1 MINICFQQGDKHKVC
16 ERMENMKKIA
26 LAIAATSIL
35 GVSAST
41 QAAVDVCV
49 FDLLGKSGESYKMM
63 QDWALAAKSWGA
75 DVNLQAI
82 TDEQVA
88 DNNFKAGKCDAVAMT
103 AMRARPYNKFAGSI
117 DSLGGAPSNEI
128 AQRAITYVLD
138 ARNAAKMTTNLGG
151 NKYEIG
157 GIAPLGAAYIFVR
170 DKSISSIEK
179 AAGKKFAVL
188 GHDDAQKIMVQRVG
202 AQAVLSDIS
211 NFAAKFNNGQVDM
224 VGAPAYAYKPLELS
238 KGLGANGAMFNFPVL
253 QVTADLVLRPEKF
266 PAGFGQKSR
275 DYFVKQLPKS
285 FAMIKR
291 YEAEIPAKY
300 KMNLTAEDKLK
311 YQKLMRDGRMDL
323 TKRGIYDAGMMSV
336 LKKARCSVDK
346 ANFECA
352 LPGE

>member
-1 MINICFQQGDKHKVC
+1 
-16 ERMENMKKIA
+16 MKKIA
-26 LAIAATSIL
+26 LAIATTSIL
-35 GVSAST
+35 GLSASA
-41 QAAVDVCV
+41 QAAKVDVCV

-63 QDWALAAKSWGA
+63 QDWALAAKGWGA
-75 DVNLQAI
+75 DVNLLAI

-88 DNNFKAGKCDAVAMT
+88 DNNFKAGKCSAVAMT

-151 NKYEIG
+151 KKYEIG

-170 DKSISSIEK
+170 DKNINSIEK
-179 AAGKKFAVL
+179 AAGKKIAVL
-188 GHDDAQKIMVQRVG
+188 GHDDAQKIMAQRIG

-211 NFAAKFNNGQVDM
+211 NFAAKFNNGQVDL

-238 KGLGANGAMFNFPVL
+238 KGLSTKGAMFNFPIL
-253 QVTADLVLRPEKF
+253 QVTADLVLHPEKF

-300 KMNLTAEDKLK
+300 KLNLNGEEKLK
-311 YQKLMRDGRMDL
+311 YQKLMREGRMDM

>member
-1 MINICFQQGDKHKVC
+1 
-16 ERMENMKKIA
+16 MKKIA

-35 GVSAST
+35 SVSAST
-41 QAAVDVCV
+41 QAAIDVCV

-63 QDWALAAKSWGA
+63 QDWALAAKGWGA
-75 DVNLQAI
+75 DVNLLAI

-88 DNNFKAGKCDAVAMT
+88 DNNFKAGKCAAVAMT

-151 NKYEIG
+151 NKYEVG

-170 DKSISSIEK
+170 DKSINSIEK

-188 GHDDAQKIMVQRVG
+188 GYDDAQKIMVQRVG

-224 VGAPAYAYKPLELS
+224 VGAPAYAYKPLELY
-238 KGLGANGAMFNFPVL
+238 KGLGNDGAIITFPAVNM
-253 QVTADLVLRPEKF
+253 TMDLIIRPEKF
-266 PAGFGQKSR
+266 SSNFGQNSR
-275 DYFVKQLPKS
+275 TWFLNRLNNNFTLIQKIETEL
-285 FAMIKR
+285 
-291 YEAEIPAKY
+291 PAKY
-300 KMNLTAEDKLK
+300 KINLNNEDKIR
-311 YQKLMRDGRMDL
+311 YQQILREARIGL
-323 TKRGIYDAGMMSV
+323 TKRGIYDANMMNV
-336 LKKARCSVDK
+336 LKRARCTVERT
-346 ANFECA
+346 NFECT
-352 LPGE
+352 LGGE

>member
-1 MINICFQQGDKHKVC
+1 
-16 ERMENMKKIA
+16 MKKIA
-26 LAIAATSIL
+26 LAIATTSIL
-35 GVSAST
+35 GLSASA
-41 QAAVDVCV
+41 QAAKVDVCV

-63 QDWALAAKSWGA
+63 QDWALAAKGWGA
-75 DVNLQAI
+75 DVNLLAI

-88 DNNFKAGKCDAVAMT
+88 DNNFKAGKCSAVAMT

-151 NKYEIG
+151 KKYEIG

-170 DKSISSIEK
+170 DKNINSIEK
-179 AAGKKFAVL
+179 AAGKKIAVL
-188 GHDDAQKIMVQRVG
+188 GHDDAQKIMAQRIG

-211 NFAAKFNNGQVDM
+211 NFAAKFNNGQVDL

-238 KGLGANGAMFNFPVL
+238 KGLGTKGAMFNFPIL
-253 QVTADLVLRPEKF
+253 QVTADLVLHPEKF

-300 KMNLTAEDKLK
+300 KLNLNGEEKLK
-311 YQKLMRDGRMDL
+311 YQKLMREGRMDM

>member
-1 MINICFQQGDKHKVC
+1 
-16 ERMENMKKIA
+16 MKKIA
-26 LAIAATSIL
+26 LALAATSIL
-35 GVSAST
+35 GVSASA
-41 QAAVDVCV
+41 QAAKVDVCV

-63 QDWALAAKSWGA
+63 QDWALAAKTWGA
-75 DVNLQAI
+75 DINLLAI

-88 DNNFKAGKCDAVAMT
+88 DNNFKAGKCAAVAMT

-151 NKYEIG
+151 KKYEIG

-170 DKSISSIEK
+170 DKKIDSIEK
-179 AAGKKFAVL
+179 AAGKKIAVL
-188 GHDDAQKIMVQRVG
+188 GHDDAQKIMAQRIG

-211 NFAAKFNNGQVDM
+211 NFATKFNNGQVDL

-238 KGLGANGAMFNFPVL
+238 KGLGTNGAMFNFPVL
-253 QVTADLVLRPEKF
+253 QVTADLVLHPEKF

-300 KMNLTAEDKLK
+300 KLNLTGEEKLK
-311 YQKLMRDGRMDL
+311 YQKLMREGRMDM

>member
-1 MINICFQQGDKHKVC
+1 
-16 ERMENMKKIA
+16 MKKIA
-26 LAIAATSIL
+26 LAIATTSIL
-35 GVSAST
+35 GLSASA
-41 QAAVDVCV
+41 QAAKVDVCV

-63 QDWALAAKSWGA
+63 QDWALAAKGWGA
-75 DVNLQAI
+75 DVNLLAI

-88 DNNFKAGKCDAVAMT
+88 DNNFKAGKCSAVAMT

-138 ARNAAKMTTNLGG
+138 ARNAVKMTTNLGG
-151 NKYEIG
+151 KKYEIG

-170 DKSISSIEK
+170 DKNINSIEK
-179 AAGKKFAVL
+179 AAGKKIAVL
-188 GHDDAQKIMVQRVG
+188 GHDDAQKIMAQRIG

-211 NFAAKFNNGQVDM
+211 NFAAKFNNGQVDL

-238 KGLGANGAMFNFPVL
+238 KGLGTKGAMFNFPIL
-253 QVTADLVLRPEKF
+253 QVTADLVLHPEKF

-300 KMNLTAEDKLK
+300 KLNLNGEEKLK
-311 YQKLMRDGRMDL
+311 YQKLMREGRMDM

>member
-1 MINICFQQGDKHKVC
+1 M
-16 ERMENMKKIA
+16 
-26 LAIAATSIL
+26 
-35 GVSAST
+35 
-41 QAAVDVCV
+41 
-49 FDLLGKSGESYKMM
+49 
-63 QDWALAAKSWGA
+63 
-75 DVNLQAI
+75 
-82 TDEQVA
+82 A

-170 DKSISSIEK
+170 DKSINSIEK

-253 QVTADLVLRPEKF
+253 QVTADLVIRPEKF

-300 KMNLTAEDKLK
+300 KMNLSAEDKLK

>member
-1 MINICFQQGDKHKVC
+1 
-16 ERMENMKKIA
+16 MKKIA
-26 LAIAATSIL
+26 LAIATTSIL
-35 GVSAST
+35 GLSASA
-41 QAAVDVCV
+41 QAAKVDVCV

-63 QDWALAAKSWGA
+63 QDWALAAKGWGA
-75 DVNLQAI
+75 DVNLLAI

-88 DNNFKAGKCDAVAMT
+88 DNNFKAGKCSAVAMT

-151 NKYEIG
+151 KKYEIG

-170 DKSISSIEK
+170 DKNINSIEK
-179 AAGKKFAVL
+179 AAGKKIAVL
-188 GHDDAQKIMVQRVG
+188 GYDDAQKIMAQRIG

-211 NFAAKFNNGQVDM
+211 NFAAKFNNGQVDL

-238 KGLGANGAMFNFPVL
+238 KGLGTKGAMFNFPIL
-253 QVTADLVLRPEKF
+253 QVTADLVLHPEKF

-300 KMNLTAEDKLK
+300 KLNLNGEEKLK
-311 YQKLMRDGRMDL
+311 YQKLMREGRMDM